1 MYPPPELQYARVC
14 THTYTVQL
22 FCVTRLYL
30 KDFSSKKKSTT
41 MNSVDGIEFEF
52 LRLKYQL

>member
-1 MYPPPELQYARVC
+1 MHVCVCMYNIYK
-14 THTYTVQL
+14 HTYTVQL

-41 MNSVDGIEFEF
+41 MNLVDGIEFEF